1 MNEFLE
7 NQPLFQQLD
16 EQTLNDVLRH
26 AHTRTLAKGTFL
38 FYQDDPATAFYI
50 VQHGRIRLSQLS
62 PEGQQVIVRF
72 LTEGEAFGIVAVLSN
87 IPYPV
92 AANAVE
98 DSTLI
103 GWDGETFQQLMLQY
117 PQLALNGMRIMARY
131 MRETISRLREITTE
145 RVEQRI
151 ARALLRLAR
160 QMGTPSPNGIL
171 IDMSL
176 TRKDIAEMSGTTLYT
191 VSRSLSKWQEM
202 GIIQSSRE
210 HVCICAPHQL
220 AKIAEDWVE
229 EKWQE

>member
-1 MNEFLE
+1 MPMNTLLE
-7 NQPLFQQLD
+7 NQPLFQHLD
-16 EQTLNDVLRH
+16 EQALNTVLQH
-26 AHTRTLAKGTFL
+26 AHVRTLAKGTFL

-50 VQHGRIRLSQLS
+50 VERGRIRLSQLS

-92 AANAVE
+92 AADAVE

-103 GWDGETFQQLMLQY
+103 GWDGETFQHLMLQY
-117 PQLALNGMRIMARY
+117 PQLALNGMRIMAQY
-131 MRETISRLREITTE
+131 MQEMISRLREITTE

-160 QMGTPSPNGIL
+160 QMGKPTPNGIL
-171 IDMSL
+171 IDMAL
-176 TRKDIAEMSGTTLYT
+176 TRKDVAEMSGTTLYT

-210 HVCICAPHQL
+210 QICICVPHKL
-220 AKIAEDWVE
+220 AQIAEE
-229 EKWQE
+229 WQA